1 MKKIIGL
8 LFCLQALTVAS
19 QNSNI
24 SGTAI
29 GHPNEL
35 IRVIIYEDQFSRL
48 DRTIA
53 TTRTDVWGNFFM
65 TVSIHEPTY
74 AFLTLGLKRGS
85 FHLEPENSYHFQIFD
100 DTIKGSVFDQLP
112 LQFNINSEMD
122 SLNLLIGQFNYN
134 FNVFLYEN
142 QREIM
147 RAKDKSFVMDF
158 VREIKSEFISDQST
172 TNPYLKQY
180 IDYSLASLEWLSE
193 SKSDSAIL
201 MDYFVNRKVLR
212 ENIAYTDL
220 FRDYFKEYFK
230 IQKFFYY
237 DELISKIN
245 LGNLHGVDS
254 LLKRNKILDL
264 NDELRELSLITL
276 LAANYHNPDIYKQRL
291 YELLKQIELST
302 VYAGNKSAAENYWK
316 KLTHLQYGSKAPP
329 IRLFNEYQDIVK
341 LADFNGQFVLL
352 DFIIS
357 GCAPCLFDLKKL
369 EEIQSSLK
377 SKLTV
382 ILVVTD
388 ESIDTIK
395 TQFDEVPEDFLLL
408 HLNQNILTLEE
419 YQIKT
424 FPSYVLINPDA
435 TIAMAPAPSPS
446 ENLEVFI
453 KGFMSRFENKR

>member
-1 MKKIIGL
+1 
-8 LFCLQALTVAS
+8 
-19 QNSNI
+19 
-24 SGTAI
+24 
-29 GHPNEL
+29 
-35 IRVIIYEDQFSRL
+35 
-48 DRTIA
+48 
-53 TTRTDVWGNFFM
+53 
-65 TVSIHEPTY
+65 
-74 AFLTLGLKRGS
+74 
-85 FHLEPENSYHFQIFD
+85 
-100 DTIKGSVFDQLP
+100 
-112 LQFNINSEMD
+112 
-122 SLNLLIGQFNYN
+122 
-134 FNVFLYEN
+134 
-142 QREIM
+142 
-147 RAKDKSFVMDF
+147 MDF

-329 IRLFNEYQDIVK
+329 IRLFNKYQDVVK